1 MTLAPRLT
9 LIFLFFA
16 LLLVGGVGGLSYAS
30 GRAGLQ
36 AATISELLATA
47 IEKEAALNNWVDS
60 HLDVVVT
67 IAASP
72 ALREAM
78 SALAA
83 AAPDSADARA
93 ARDRLVA
100 ELAPKTGE
108 GGEFLNL
115 LVLQPGTGRV
125 IAATDPSEEGKFRE
139 DQPYFI
145 QGQQGPFVQ
154 NLYFSPALQTPVM
167 TVSAPL
173 RAADGRLLG
182 VLAGRLDLSEM
193 NAIVNRRTGLRQSD
207 EAFLVNTSNLF
218 ATQPRLNPDPAVL
231 QRGVH
236 TEAVNRCLE
245 EKSGV
250 ISAID
255 YRGNP
260 ALVVY
265 RWSPQRGWCQIVKI
279 DQPEAFAPVRAFG
292 VTILLI
298 GALTLLAAAAL
309 AVWLARTITRPLLAL
324 QNGAERFGQGDF
336 QTRLPETASDELGH
350 LAREF
355 NRMAAALAEK
365 DAQLRGYAEG
375 LEKKVQERSA
385 ALLVSEASFRL
396 LFANN
401 PLPMWVYAPDTLQ
414 FIEVNDT
421 ALANYGYTRAEFLAM
436 TIADIRPPEEL
447 PRLRASLQQERP
459 ALQRSGEWRHR
470 LKDGRLIDVEII
482 SHRFEFVGRGAVLVV
497 AFDITERKRGA
508 EALRKQTVALARSNT
523 LITALSQ
530 VALRLATSSDT
541 QDIMDT
547 LGQELKRLNLEGVIA
562 LLNPD
567 GQSLVVTFAT
577 PAGAALD
584 LAQKLAGLS
593 LVGFQIK
600 RQRWPGFAQV
610 LDHGLPS
617 FIPNSLEW
625 VINLVEMPIPQP
637 ILGKALAL
645 VNLQSDT
652 PLLCL
657 PLIVNERVL
666 GLLMIWGK
674 ELQESDTAA
683 ARVFGAQLAAA
694 LENARLYQ
702 AMQRELRER
711 KLAEEQIFYQ
721 ANLVAA
727 VSDAIIATDLQFNV
741 RSLNPGAV
749 ALYGWS
755 EAEALG
761 RPVQEIIHNE
771 YIDTQRQDVMR
782 EFREKGFW
790 RGEVMQTARLGR
802 RFPVLSSVSAIKDGS
817 DKVIGAVAVNRDIT
831 ERTRAQ
837 EALVISETR
846 YRRLFESAQ
855 DGILILDGETGMI
868 VDVNPFLLELLGFR
882 REQFLE
888 KKIWELGLFVDI
900 AANQEAF
907 AELLREEY
915 IRFENL
921 PLETRAG
928 LRIEVEFV
936 SYVYQMNQQKLIQ
949 CNIRNIT
956 DRVKAEQ
963 EIRRAN
969 VKLEEGVLERTA
981 QLEAANKELEAFS
994 YSVSH
999 DLRAPLRAISGFA
1012 RILLEDFAPQL
1023 EADSRRYLSLIA
1035 TNTQQMGQL
1044 VDDLLAFSRLG
1055 RQPVNKETIQP
1066 EKIVRRVLAELQDEQ
1081 KNRALEVKIGD
1092 LAACQ
1097 GDPALLQQVWANL
1110 IANALKFSRTRLPA
1124 QIEIG
1129 SYVESPNGA
1138 DSKIIYYVRDNGV
1151 GFDMQYAHKLF
1162 GVFQRLHRADEFEG
1176 TGVGLAIVQR
1186 VIHRH
1191 GGRIWAEAKPE
1202 AGATF
1207 YFTL

>member
-336 QTRLPETASDELGH
+336 QTRLPETSSDELGH

-355 NRMAAALAEK
+355 NRMAASLSEK

-375 LEKKVQERSA
+375 LEKKVEERSA
-385 ALLVSEASFRL
+385 ALLASEASFRL

-414 FIEVNDT
+414 FVEVNDT

-436 TIADIRPPEEL
+436 TIADIRPPEDL

-470 LKDGRLIDVEII
+470 LQDGRLIDVEII
-482 SHRFEFVGRGAVLVV
+482 SHRFEFVRRDAVLVV
-497 AFDITERKRGA
+497 ALDITERK
-508 EALRKQTVALARSNT
+508 Q
-523 LITALSQ
+523 
-530 VALRLATSSDT
+530 
-541 QDIMDT
+541 
-547 LGQELKRLNLEGVIA
+547 
-562 LLNPD
+562 
-567 GQSLVVTFAT
+567 
-577 PAGAALD
+577 
-584 LAQKLAGLS
+584 
-593 LVGFQIK
+593 
-600 RQRWPGFAQV
+600 
-610 LDHGLPS
+610 
-617 FIPNSLEW
+617 
-625 VINLVEMPIPQP
+625 
-637 ILGKALAL
+637 
-645 VNLQSDT
+645 
-652 PLLCL
+652 
-657 PLIVNERVL
+657 
-666 GLLMIWGK
+666 
-674 ELQESDTAA
+674 
-683 ARVFGAQLAAA
+683 
-694 LENARLYQ
+694 
-702 AMQRELRER
+702 
-711 KLAEEQIFYQ
+711 AEE
-721 ANLVAA
+721 
-727 VSDAIIATDLQFNV
+727 
-741 RSLNPGAV
+741 
-749 ALYGWS
+749 
-755 EAEALG
+755 
-761 RPVQEIIHNE
+761 
-771 YIDTQRQDVMR
+771 
-782 EFREKGFW
+782 
-790 RGEVMQTARLGR
+790 
-802 RFPVLSSVSAIKDGS
+802 
-817 DKVIGAVAVNRDIT
+817 
-831 ERTRAQ
+831 
-837 EALVISETR
+837 
-846 YRRLFESAQ
+846 
-855 DGILILDGETGMI
+855 
-868 VDVNPFLLELLGFR
+868 
-882 REQFLE
+882 
-888 KKIWELGLFVDI
+888 
-900 AANQEAF
+900 
-907 AELLREEY
+907 
-915 IRFENL
+915 
-921 PLETRAG
+921 
-928 LRIEVEFV
+928 
-936 SYVYQMNQQKLIQ
+936 
-949 CNIRNIT
+949 
-956 DRVKAEQ
+956 
-963 EIRRAN
+963 EIRRLNAG
-969 VKLEEGVLERTA
+969 LEERVVERTA

-999 DLRAPLRAISGFA
+999 DLRAPLRAIRGFA

-1023 EADSRRYLSLIA
+1023 EADSRRYLNLIS

-1055 RQPVNKETIQP
+1055 RQPLRKETVQP
-1066 EKIVRRVLAELQDEQ
+1066 EKIVHRVLAELQGEQ
-1081 KNRALEVKIGD
+1081 ENPGLEINIGE
-1092 LAACQ
+1092 LTACQ

-1110 IANALKFSRTRLPA
+1110 IANALKFSRTRLPPR
-1124 QIEIG
+1124 IEIG
-1129 SYVESPNGA
+1129 SYAESPTTA

-1162 GVFQRLHRADEFEG
+1162 GVFQRLHRVDEFEG

-1186 VIHRH
+1186 IVHRH
-1191 GGRIWAEAKPE
+1191 GGRVWAEARPD